1 MVKANDN
8 MKYELKRFTYTIQK
22 SKRDDIMKDISRINA
37 LLRDTLSDQ
46 DRISQEDDYAL
57 GLTRRTVPRQ
67 YKKLLRFWK
76 HADSIYRL
84 MQAAWHVCSLALCL
98 SALGSVQRTH
108 GYRSRYARQLLSQW
122 SVPGTTTMGQVLAL
136 CDLFRSPTT
145 TTVIAITEKPS
156 SLSSIRPVICRKR
169 Q

>member
-57 GLTRRTVPRQ
+57 GLTRRQEAPEVLETRGFH
-67 YKKLLRFWK
+67 L
-76 HADSIYRL
+76 SIDASSL
-84 MQAAWHVCSLALCL
+84 AMHVCSLALCL